1 MAAPRDLARLYLRG
15 LSLASVGELT
25 SKHSAGYAAASA
37 APPYADVT
45 CSQKQRQECGRG
57 RPIGAFEPLLTHL
70 VRCLRSAR
78 VCPNDGIVIRHALE
92 NFVQAGCTHFLKQA
106 LFLQHLHD
114 TDEAYEVRCAL
125 YMRVLATSTDGDLQA
140 PDQLEHAQKS
150 SPKGVFS
157 KTRKKK

>member
-15 LSLASVGELT
+15 LSLTSVGELT

-106 LFLQHLHD
+106 LFLQRLHH
-114 TDEAYEVRCAL
+114 TDEAYDL
-125 YMRVLATSTDGDLQA
+125 IDWIIPMDG
-140 PDQLEHAQKS
+140 
-150 SPKGVFS
+150 
-157 KTRKKK
+157 R